1 MREQKY
7 KRSCMSSRFVTI
19 PLQSRSTTCLANCQ
33 NKTIL
38 ATFAKLEAG
47 KTSTLSML
55 TGAIL
60 PSAGKA
66 FLGGFDVVKEQW
78 KATAFPYE
86 SEFCEV
92 LNLFPEC
99 FAPTVSR
106 IRRPFFFQ
114 ILSSSW
120 SFMRALLRS
129 FLPDLLQHAVQQPS
143 KNIARIMNLVVNGR

>member
-1 MREQKY
+1 
-7 KRSCMSSRFVTI
+7 
-19 PLQSRSTTCLANCQ
+19 
-33 NKTIL
+33 
-38 ATFAKLEAG
+38 
-47 KTSTLSML
+47 ML

-92 LNLFPEC
+92 RNLFPEC

-114 ILSSSW
+114 ILSS
-120 SFMRALLRS
+120 
-129 FLPDLLQHAVQQPS
+129 P
-143 KNIARIMNLVVNGR
+143 